1 MIQAYLKSMHSSS
14 LFDENAFEK
23 GCRVSRF
30 VVQYLSKL
38 QDRGITKCQKL
49 WPLMLVVRR

>member
-23 GCRVSRF
+23 GCRVFRF